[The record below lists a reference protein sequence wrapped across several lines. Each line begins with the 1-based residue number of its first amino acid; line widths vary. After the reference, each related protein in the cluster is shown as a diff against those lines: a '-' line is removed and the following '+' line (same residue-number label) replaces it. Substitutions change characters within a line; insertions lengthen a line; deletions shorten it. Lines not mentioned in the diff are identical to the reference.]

1 MSKMML
7 KMLADMA
14 GVSPEEIM
22 ANVEQFRETA
32 LAGVQLLQQID
43 GRLARIEKAL
53 NIEPPVNIVEGQFAV
68 AEERQ
73 E

>member
-22 ANVEQFRETA
+22 QNVEQFRETA

-53 NIEPPVNIVEGQFAV
+53 NIEPPVTVIEGQF

>member
-14 GVSPEEIM
+14 GVSPDEIM
-22 ANVEQFRETA
+22 QNVEQFRETA

-53 NIEPPVNIVEGQFAV
+53 NIEPPAV
-68 AEERQ
+68 VIDGAATALERQ

>member
-14 GVSPEEIM
+14 GVSPDEIM
-22 ANVEQFRETA
+22 ENVNQFRETA
-32 LAGVQLLQQID
+32 LAGVALLQQID
-43 GRLARIEKAL
+43 GRLNRIEQKL
-53 NIEPPVNIVEGQFAV
+53 GIEPPAV
-68 AEERQ
+68 VIDAPALESERQ

>member
-14 GVSPEEIM
+14 GVSPDEIM
-22 ANVEQFRETA
+22 QNVEQFRETA

-43 GRLARIEKAL
+43 GRLARIERAL
-53 NIEPPVNIVEGQFAV
+53 NIETPGVIIDAAQLEGQPHG
-68 AEERQ
+68 
-73 E
+73 

>member
-22 ANVEQFRETA
+22 QNVEQFRETA
-32 LAGVQLLQQID
+32 LAGIQLLQEQNE
-43 GRLARIEKAL
+43 RLSRIEQKL
-53 NIEPPVNIVEGQFAV
+53 GIETPGPVIDAAPQLEGQT
-68 AEERQ
+68 
-73 E
+73 